1 MRLSR
6 RTVRL
11 PLLVLLAC
19 PLLPLAACDETPPQ
33 TSFAPLHYDY
43 LSVLH
48 LNVGTVTTVDNG
60 QPGSVPGDISGRA
73 PTPPDQALLRMAADR
88 LMAVG
93 NAGSAIFTIDGA
105 SILHLPGGVLEGRM
119 DVHLDIVTANGQ
131 HAGYAEAHV
140 RRTFRPNSSD
150 GDGNADT
157 QAHLYTLTSQMMQD
171 MNVELEFQV
180 RHHLTDWLVENSGAA
195 STSAI
200 QQQALGLPGAPPPAA
215 PEATPDAAAPAAA
228 VPATPATADTPPAPA
243 APAATTPAAPPADDV
258 PDAVFPTGVPSDAT
272 PAAPRVMSPKPGY
285 LTLPPGTPST
295 PAAPSTSTGGY

>member
-11 PLLVLLAC
+11 PLLLLLAC

-105 SILHLPGGVLEGRM
+105 SILHLPGGVLDGRL

-140 RRTFRPNSSD
+140 RRTFRPSSSD

-180 RHHLTDWLVENSGAA
+180 RHHLADWLVETSGAA

-200 QQQALGLPGAPPPAA
+200 QQQALGLPGAQPPA
-215 PEATPDAAAPAAA
+215 ATPDAAAP
-228 VPATPATADTPPAPA
+228 PAA
-243 APAATTPAAPPADDV
+243 APA
-258 PDAVFPTGVPSDAT
+258 
-272 PAAPRVMSPKPGY
+272 
-285 LTLPPGTPST
+285 
-295 PAAPSTSTGGY
+295 